1 MKYIELKIHASHQGV
16 EMVTE
21 MLMRNG
27 ITAISVDDPA
37 DLQDILDKKNEYG
50 WDYIDDSVKDRPDR
64 EPQVKVY
71 LDDTDEGREQLQHL
85 KIEVMKLKS
94 QEMEGKFGWD
104 VDFGRL
110 YAEAEVVDDEA
121 WKDKWKE
128 YFKPA
133 RITDRIVVCP
143 SWEKFEPR
151 PQDLVID
158 IDPGMAFGTGT
169 HETTRLCMALLQL
182 YLAKAGT
189 AVKTGADAKAGAPD
203 KSGTAQNTR
212 VLDVGCGSGILAIG
226 AALLGA
232 SEVTGVEIDP
242 DAVAVAKENVEKNG
256 LADRIRVL
264 QGDLTEGLDL
274 EADIIVANLMADLV
288 MRLAAPAAEHLAE
301 NGVFISSGILVEKR
315 ELVSEAIR
323 SAGFN
328 IERVVTDGEWC
339 AIAARKK

>member
-1 MKYIELKIHASHQGV
+1 MKYIELKIHASRQGV

-37 DLQDILDKKNEYG
+37 DLKDILDKKNEYG
-50 WDYIDDSVKDRPDR
+50 WDYIDDAVKERPDR

-71 LDDTDEGREQLQHL
+71 LDDTDEGREQLQQL

-94 QEMEGKFGWD
+94 LELEGKFGWD

-110 YAEAEVVDDEA
+110 YAESEVVDDEA

-143 SWEKFEPR
+143 SWEEFEAGPR
-151 PQDLVID
+151 DLVID

-169 HETTRLCMALLQL
+169 HETTRLCMALMQL
-182 YLAKAGT
+182 YLAKAG
-189 AVKTGADAKAGAPD
+189 AAADAKSA
-203 KSGTAQNTR
+203 R
-212 VLDVGCGSGILAIG
+212 VLDVGCGSGILSIG

-256 LADRIRVL
+256 LAGRIEIL
-264 QGDLTEGLDL
+264 EGDLTEGLDL

-288 MRLAAPAAEHLAE
+288 MRLAGPAADHLAE
-301 NGVFISSGILVEKR
+301 NGVFISSGILLEKR
-315 ELVSEAIR
+315 DVVSQAIR
-323 SAGFN
+323 DAGFT
-328 IERVVTDGEWC
+328 IERVVIDGEWC
-339 AIAARKK
+339 AIAARK

>member
-1 MKYIELKIHASHQGV
+1 MKYIEMKIHASHQGV

-50 WDYIDDSVKDRPDR
+50 WDYIDDAVKERPER

-71 LDDTDEGREQLQHL
+71 LDDTDQGREQLQHL
-85 KIEVMKLKS
+85 KIEIMKLKS
-94 QEMEGKFGWD
+94 MELEGKFGWD
-104 VDFGRL
+104 ADLGRL
-110 YAEAEVVDDEA
+110 YAESEVVDDEA

-128 YFKPA
+128 YFKPT

-143 SWEKFEPR
+143 SWEDFEPR

-182 YLAKAGT
+182 YLAKAG
-189 AVKTGADAKAGAPD
+189 GDA
-203 KSGTAQNTR
+203 R
-212 VLDVGCGSGILAIG
+212 VLDVGCGSGILSIG

-242 DAVAVAKENVEKNG
+242 DAVAVAEENVEKNG
-256 LADRIRVL
+256 LAGRIRIL

-288 MRLAAPAAEHLAE
+288 MRLADPAAEHLAKD
-301 NGVFISSGILVEKR
+301 GIFISSGILIEKR
-315 ELVSEAIR
+315 EQVSEAIR
-323 SAGFN
+323 SAGFT